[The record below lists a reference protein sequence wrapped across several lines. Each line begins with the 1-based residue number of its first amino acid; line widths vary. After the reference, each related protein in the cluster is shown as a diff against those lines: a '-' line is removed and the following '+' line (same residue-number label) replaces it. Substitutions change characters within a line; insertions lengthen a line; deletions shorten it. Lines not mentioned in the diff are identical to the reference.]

1 MKLTNEQIRS
11 LIHGAA
17 YTAEKD
23 GKVVMYRFTEEQSRA
38 YQKRSTEFYKKNFCT
53 AGIRLEMMTDSET
66 LELTVEVHPG
76 TLTRKFFAHTV
87 YVNNMYIGRIADN
100 SVEKTIY
107 TGRIADNSIEKTIY
121 SGRFHLGTGEKK
133 VCVYFPWSAVSH
145 IVEVSVD
152 DGATVAPVKKSRR
165 MILFGDSIT
174 HGVDAQDPANS
185 YASLLVDAL
194 DADGI
199 NKAIGGETF
208 FPELATLPDGA
219 TPDLITVAY
228 GSNDWS
234 HTPLNEFK
242 DNCRMFY
249 TNLRQLYPN
258 AKIFALTPIWR
269 KDYQKATQCGKF
281 SDACEYIASVA
292 ESLPD
297 VTAISCYD
305 FVPKNER
312 FFSDLRLHPND
323 LGFAFYGKNL
333 MDAIQDALK
342 QS

>member
-38 YQKRSTEFYKKNFCT
+38 YQSRKTDFYNKNFST

-66 LELTVEVHPG
+66 LELTVEVQPG
-76 TLTRKFFAHTV
+76 GSSRKFFAHTV
-87 YVNNMYIGRIADN
+87 YVNNMYIG
-100 SVEKTIY
+100 
-107 TGRIADNSIEKTIY
+107 GIADNSIEKPAY

-133 VCVYFPWSAVSH
+133 VCVYFPWSVASH

-152 DGATVAPVKKSRR
+152 DGAMVTPVKKSRR

-174 HGVDAQDPANS
+174 HGYDAQDPANS
-185 YASLLVDAL
+185 YASILVDAL

-199 NKAIGGETF
+199 NKAIGGERF
-208 FPELATLPDGA
+208 FPELATLPDEQ

-228 GSNDWS
+228 GTNDWS
-234 HTPLNEFK
+234 HGLPEFK
-242 DNCRMFY
+242 DDCRMFY

-269 KDYQKATQCGKF
+269 KDYDRTTGCGSF
-281 SDACEYIASVA
+281 SDVCEYIASVTD
-292 ESLPD
+292 SLPN
-297 VTAISCYD
+297 VTAISCFD

-333 MDAIQDALK
+333 MDAIRAELEK
-342 QS
+342 